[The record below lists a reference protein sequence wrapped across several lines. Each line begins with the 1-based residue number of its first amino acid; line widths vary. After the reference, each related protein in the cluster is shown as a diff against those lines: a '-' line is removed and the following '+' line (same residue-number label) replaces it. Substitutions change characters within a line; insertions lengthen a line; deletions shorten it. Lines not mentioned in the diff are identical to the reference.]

1 MVVDVPPL
9 SSETLIEVGILM
21 ERVSRMFLSI
31 VMYIVKFSVIKIFSE
46 GQGVIRITL
55 LSLYF

>member
-9 SSETLIEVGILM
+9 SSETLMEVGILM

-31 VMYIVKFSVIKIFSE
+31 VMHIVKFSVIKIFSE